1 MKIRNLKVLLLTIIF
16 LAIGIT
22 VSKGSYSASNPTV
35 NSGEDI
41 TITVTSTEA
50 LEAYNL
56 DLTNSAGLTF
66 VSCSKSESGAIID
79 ITGSSIGYI
88 NASGST
94 KTLGTYKF
102 KAPTVTEKR
111 TYTIEFLVDQAT
123 PVKSTVTV
131 NPKQETPP
139 TNTGNNGSSTNG
151 GDTSTPKPQKGT
163 VTSCK
168 INGIKVNEY
177 INIKNQ
183 NSVSVLVN
191 TSTGE
196 GFKIYNNL
204 TKKTTTGKSGVNTN
218 VAIAEGTN
226 VLTITLD
233 SGYSTTRNINS
244 TKETV
249 VEPNV
254 IEEEPEEEIKVL
266 LKSLAIKGVISE
278 EEEKIDLALTPEFS
292 SEVYEY
298 TLTIPPEQNDITKLD
313 VEAIG
318 AQEDFTIEITGNE
331 ELVDG
336 ENTVTILVKSK
347 DGEKTATYQILV
359 VKQPKE
365 VEAVAVAAPV
375 ETTQIPQE
383 VEQELSIP
391 KILIAVFTSII
402 AIAGIVFGVIEYRYS
417 KNKNGEFS
425 SIPYANIGFDS
436 ENDENDKEDIL
447 GEFKED
453 NEKNEEIESISKNDT
468 EEEFEVLGEEE
479 KKPKKRGKHF

>member
-1 MKIRNLKVLLLTIIF
+1 MSKSLRRKLIIGIAIVVLTVLSFYNESFAAGISASAKNTQLTVGDTTTLTIKANECVGRFSISSSDPSVVSVSSSSEWIENTSLSITLTAKKAGNATITIATNDVSDMAGENEVKDSKTVNITVKEKVVTPPPTQNSKSTDATLKSITVGGKKYNNPKTDITVASVSADTSSIKIEAQTNNSKATVTGVGNKDLTAGTTNSFTLKVT
-16 LAIGIT
+16 A
-22 VSKGSYSASNPTV
+22 
-35 NSGEDI
+35 
-41 TITVTSTEA
+41 
-50 LEAYNL
+50 
-56 DLTNSAGLTF
+56 
-66 VSCSKSESGAIID
+66 ESGA
-79 ITGSSIGYI
+79 TQNYI
-88 NASGST
+88 VRVPRLAQ
-94 KTLGTYKF
+94 
-102 KAPTVTEKR
+102 
-111 TYTIEFLVDQAT
+111 D
-123 PVKSTVTV
+123 
-131 NPKQETPP
+131 
-139 TNTGNNGSSTNG
+139 
-151 GDTSTPKPQKGT
+151 
-163 VTSCK
+163 
-168 INGIKVNEY
+168 
-177 INIKNQ
+177 
-183 NSVSVLVN
+183 
-191 TSTGE
+191 
-196 GFKIYNNL
+196 
-204 TKKTTTGKSGVNTN
+204 
-218 VAIAEGTN
+218 
-226 VLTITLD
+226 D
-233 SGYSTTRNINS
+233 S
-244 TKETV
+244 K
-249 VEPNV
+249 PNV
-254 IEEEPEEEIKVL
+254 IEEKEEEEPEEEIKVL

-298 TLTIPPEQNDITKLD
+298 TLTIPPEQNEITKLD

>member
-1 MKIRNLKVLLLTIIF
+1 MSKSLRRKLIIGIAIVVLTVLSFYNESFAAGISASAKNTQLTVGDTTTLTIKANECVGRFSISSSDPSVVSVSSSSEWIENTSLSITLTAKKAGNATITIATNDVSDMAGENEVKDSKTVNITVKEKVVTPPPTQNSKSTDATLKSITVGGKKYNNPKTDITVASVSADTSSIKIEAQTNNSKATVTGVGNKDLTAGTTNSFTLKVT
-16 LAIGIT
+16 A
-22 VSKGSYSASNPTV
+22 
-35 NSGEDI
+35 
-41 TITVTSTEA
+41 
-50 LEAYNL
+50 
-56 DLTNSAGLTF
+56 
-66 VSCSKSESGAIID
+66 ESGA
-79 ITGSSIGYI
+79 TQNYI
-88 NASGST
+88 VRVPRLAQ
-94 KTLGTYKF
+94 
-102 KAPTVTEKR
+102 
-111 TYTIEFLVDQAT
+111 D
-123 PVKSTVTV
+123 
-131 NPKQETPP
+131 
-139 TNTGNNGSSTNG
+139 
-151 GDTSTPKPQKGT
+151 
-163 VTSCK
+163 
-168 INGIKVNEY
+168 
-177 INIKNQ
+177 
-183 NSVSVLVN
+183 
-191 TSTGE
+191 
-196 GFKIYNNL
+196 
-204 TKKTTTGKSGVNTN
+204 
-218 VAIAEGTN
+218 
-226 VLTITLD
+226 D
-233 SGYSTTRNINS
+233 S
-244 TKETV
+244 K
-249 VEPNV
+249 PNV
-254 IEEEPEEEIKVL
+254 IEEKEEEEPEEEIKVL

-347 DGEKTATYQILV
+347 NGEKTATYQILV

-391 KILIAVFTSII
+391 KILIAIFTSII

>member
-1 MKIRNLKVLLLTIIF
+1 MSKSLKIKLITFITILIFAILGFNNMSFAASFSASAKNTQLNVGDTTTLTISATDCGGRFTISSSDPNVVSVSSGAEWIENTS
-16 LAIGIT
+16 LSIT
-22 VSKGSYSASNPTV
+22 LTAKKAGTA
-35 NSGEDI
+35 
-41 TITVTSTEA
+41 TITVVPADVSDTSGENEITGSKTVTITVKEKVVTPPPAQNSKSTDATLKSITVGGKTYNNPKTDITVASVSADTSSIKIEA
-50 LEAYNL
+50 QTNNSKATVTGVGNK
-56 DLTNSAGLTF
+56 DLTAGTTNSFTLKVTA
-66 VSCSKSESGAIID
+66 ESGA
-79 ITGSSIGYI
+79 TQNYI
-88 NASGST
+88 VRVPRLAQ
-94 KTLGTYKF
+94 
-102 KAPTVTEKR
+102 
-111 TYTIEFLVDQAT
+111 D
-123 PVKSTVTV
+123 
-131 NPKQETPP
+131 
-139 TNTGNNGSSTNG
+139 
-151 GDTSTPKPQKGT
+151 
-163 VTSCK
+163 
-168 INGIKVNEY
+168 
-177 INIKNQ
+177 
-183 NSVSVLVN
+183 
-191 TSTGE
+191 
-196 GFKIYNNL
+196 
-204 TKKTTTGKSGVNTN
+204 
-218 VAIAEGTN
+218 
-226 VLTITLD
+226 D
-233 SGYSTTRNINS
+233 S
-244 TKETV
+244 K
-249 VEPNV
+249 PNV
-254 IEEEPEEEIKVL
+254 IEEKEEEEPEEEIKVL

-278 EEEKIDLALTPEFS
+278 EEEKIDLVLTPEFS

-298 TLTIPPEQNDITKLD
+298 TLTIPPEQNEITKLD

>member
-1 MKIRNLKVLLLTIIF
+1 MSKSLKIKLITFITILIFAILGFNNMSFAASFSASAKNTQLNVGDTTTLTISATDCGGRFTISSSDPNVVSVSSGAEWIENTS
-16 LAIGIT
+16 LSIT
-22 VSKGSYSASNPTV
+22 LTAKKAGTA
-35 NSGEDI
+35 
-41 TITVTSTEA
+41 TITVVPADVSDTSGENEITGSKTVTITVKEKVVTPPPAQNSKSTDATLKSITVGGKTYNNPKTDITVASVSADTSSIKIEA
-50 LEAYNL
+50 QTNNSKATVTGVGNK
-56 DLTNSAGLTF
+56 DLTAGTTNSFTLKVTA
-66 VSCSKSESGAIID
+66 ESGA
-79 ITGSSIGYI
+79 TQNYI
-88 NASGST
+88 VRVPRLAQ
-94 KTLGTYKF
+94 
-102 KAPTVTEKR
+102 
-111 TYTIEFLVDQAT
+111 D
-123 PVKSTVTV
+123 
-131 NPKQETPP
+131 
-139 TNTGNNGSSTNG
+139 
-151 GDTSTPKPQKGT
+151 
-163 VTSCK
+163 
-168 INGIKVNEY
+168 
-177 INIKNQ
+177 
-183 NSVSVLVN
+183 
-191 TSTGE
+191 
-196 GFKIYNNL
+196 
-204 TKKTTTGKSGVNTN
+204 
-218 VAIAEGTN
+218 
-226 VLTITLD
+226 D
-233 SGYSTTRNINS
+233 S
-244 TKETV
+244 K
-249 VEPNV
+249 PNV
-254 IEEEPEEEIKVL
+254 IEEKEEEEPEEEIKVL

-298 TLTIPPEQNDITKLD
+298 TLTIPPEQNEITKLD

-318 AQEDFTIEITGNE
+318 AQEDFTIEVTGNE

>member
-1 MKIRNLKVLLLTIIF
+1 MTKSLKIKLITFITILIFAILGFNNMSFAASFSASAKNTQLNVGDTTTLTISATDCGGRFTISSSDPNVVSVSSGAEWIENTS
-16 LAIGIT
+16 LSIT
-22 VSKGSYSASNPTV
+22 LTAKKAGTA
-35 NSGEDI
+35 
-41 TITVTSTEA
+41 TITVVPADVSDTSGENEITGSKTVTITVKEKVVTPPPAQNSKSTDATLKSITVGGKTYNNPKTDITVASVSADTSSIKIEA
-50 LEAYNL
+50 QTNNSKATVTGVGNK
-56 DLTNSAGLTF
+56 DLTAGTTNSFTLKVTA
-66 VSCSKSESGAIID
+66 ESGA
-79 ITGSSIGYI
+79 TQNYI
-88 NASGST
+88 VRVPRLAQ
-94 KTLGTYKF
+94 
-102 KAPTVTEKR
+102 
-111 TYTIEFLVDQAT
+111 D
-123 PVKSTVTV
+123 
-131 NPKQETPP
+131 
-139 TNTGNNGSSTNG
+139 
-151 GDTSTPKPQKGT
+151 
-163 VTSCK
+163 
-168 INGIKVNEY
+168 
-177 INIKNQ
+177 
-183 NSVSVLVN
+183 
-191 TSTGE
+191 
-196 GFKIYNNL
+196 
-204 TKKTTTGKSGVNTN
+204 
-218 VAIAEGTN
+218 
-226 VLTITLD
+226 D
-233 SGYSTTRNINS
+233 S
-244 TKETV
+244 K
-249 VEPNV
+249 PNV
-254 IEEEPEEEIKVL
+254 IEEKEEEEPEEEIKVL

-298 TLTIPPEQNDITKLD
+298 TLTIPPEQNEITKLD

>member
-1 MKIRNLKVLLLTIIF
+1 MSKSLKIKLITFITILIFAILGFNNMSFAASFSASAKNTQLNVGDTTTLTISATDCGGRFTISSSDPNVVSVSSGAEWIENTS
-16 LAIGIT
+16 LSIT
-22 VSKGSYSASNPTV
+22 LTAKKAGTA
-35 NSGEDI
+35 
-41 TITVTSTEA
+41 TITVVPADVSDTSGENEITGSKTVTITVKEKVVTPPPAQNSKSTDATLKSITVGGKTYNNPKTDITVASVSADTSSIKIEA
-50 LEAYNL
+50 QTNNSKATVTGVGNK
-56 DLTNSAGLTF
+56 DLTAGTTNSFTLKVTA
-66 VSCSKSESGAIID
+66 ESGA
-79 ITGSSIGYI
+79 TQNYI
-88 NASGST
+88 VRVPRLAQ
-94 KTLGTYKF
+94 
-102 KAPTVTEKR
+102 
-111 TYTIEFLVDQAT
+111 D
-123 PVKSTVTV
+123 
-131 NPKQETPP
+131 
-139 TNTGNNGSSTNG
+139 
-151 GDTSTPKPQKGT
+151 
-163 VTSCK
+163 
-168 INGIKVNEY
+168 
-177 INIKNQ
+177 
-183 NSVSVLVN
+183 
-191 TSTGE
+191 
-196 GFKIYNNL
+196 
-204 TKKTTTGKSGVNTN
+204 
-218 VAIAEGTN
+218 
-226 VLTITLD
+226 D
-233 SGYSTTRNINS
+233 S
-244 TKETV
+244 K
-249 VEPNV
+249 PNV
-254 IEEEPEEEIKVL
+254 IEEKEEEEPEEEIKVL

-298 TLTIPPEQNDITKLD
+298 TLTIPPEQNEITKLD

-391 KILIAVFTSII
+391 KILIAIFTSII

>member
-1 MKIRNLKVLLLTIIF
+1 MSKSLKIKLITFITILIFAILGFNNMSFAASFSASAKNTQLNVGDTTTLTISATDCGGRFTISSSDPNVVSVSSGAEWIENTS
-16 LAIGIT
+16 LSIT
-22 VSKGSYSASNPTV
+22 LTAKKAGTA
-35 NSGEDI
+35 
-41 TITVTSTEA
+41 TITVVPADVSDTSGENEITGSKTVTITVKEKVVTPPPAQNSKSTDATLKSITVGGKTYNNPKTDITVASVSADTSSIKIEA
-50 LEAYNL
+50 QTNNSKATVTGVGNK
-56 DLTNSAGLTF
+56 DLTAGTTNSFTLKVTA
-66 VSCSKSESGAIID
+66 ESGA
-79 ITGSSIGYI
+79 TQNYI
-88 NASGST
+88 VRVPRLAQ
-94 KTLGTYKF
+94 
-102 KAPTVTEKR
+102 
-111 TYTIEFLVDQAT
+111 D
-123 PVKSTVTV
+123 
-131 NPKQETPP
+131 
-139 TNTGNNGSSTNG
+139 
-151 GDTSTPKPQKGT
+151 
-163 VTSCK
+163 
-168 INGIKVNEY
+168 
-177 INIKNQ
+177 
-183 NSVSVLVN
+183 
-191 TSTGE
+191 
-196 GFKIYNNL
+196 
-204 TKKTTTGKSGVNTN
+204 
-218 VAIAEGTN
+218 
-226 VLTITLD
+226 D
-233 SGYSTTRNINS
+233 S
-244 TKETV
+244 K
-249 VEPNV
+249 PNV
-254 IEEEPEEEIKVL
+254 IEEKEEEEPEEEIKVL
-266 LKSLAIKGVISE
+266 LKSLAIKGIISE

>member
-1 MKIRNLKVLLLTIIF
+1 MSKSLKMKLIIGIAIVVLTILSFYNESFAAGISASAKNTQLTVGDTTTLTIKANECVGRFSISSSDPSVVSVSSSSEWIENTSLSITLTAKKAGNATITIATNDVSDMAGENEVKDSKTVNITVKEKVVTPPPTQNSKSTDATLKSITVGGKKYNNPKTDITVASVSADTSSIKIEAQTNNSKATVTGVGNKDLKAGTTNSFTLKVT
-16 LAIGIT
+16 A
-22 VSKGSYSASNPTV
+22 
-35 NSGEDI
+35 
-41 TITVTSTEA
+41 
-50 LEAYNL
+50 
-56 DLTNSAGLTF
+56 
-66 VSCSKSESGAIID
+66 ESGA
-79 ITGSSIGYI
+79 TQNY
-88 NASGST
+88 
-94 KTLGTYKF
+94 
-102 KAPTVTEKR
+102 TVR
-111 TYTIEFLVDQAT
+111 IPRLAQD
-123 PVKSTVTV
+123 
-131 NPKQETPP
+131 
-139 TNTGNNGSSTNG
+139 
-151 GDTSTPKPQKGT
+151 
-163 VTSCK
+163 
-168 INGIKVNEY
+168 
-177 INIKNQ
+177 
-183 NSVSVLVN
+183 
-191 TSTGE
+191 
-196 GFKIYNNL
+196 
-204 TKKTTTGKSGVNTN
+204 
-218 VAIAEGTN
+218 
-226 VLTITLD
+226 D
-233 SGYSTTRNINS
+233 S
-244 TKETV
+244 K
-249 VEPNV
+249 PNV
-254 IEEEPEEEIKVL
+254 IEEKEEEEPEEEIKVL

-298 TLTIPPEQNDITKLD
+298 TLTIPPEQNEITKLD

>member
-1 MKIRNLKVLLLTIIF
+1 MSKSLKMKLIIGIAIVVLTILSFYNESFAAGISASAKNTQLTVGDTTTLTIKANECVGRFSISSSDPSVVSVSSSSEWIENTSLSITLTAKKAGNATITIATNDVSDMAGENEVKDSKTVNITVKEKVVTPPPTQNSKSTDATLKSITVGGKTYNNPKTDITVASVSADTSSIKIEAQTNNSKATVTGVGNKDLKAGTTNSFTLKVT
-16 LAIGIT
+16 A
-22 VSKGSYSASNPTV
+22 
-35 NSGEDI
+35 
-41 TITVTSTEA
+41 
-50 LEAYNL
+50 
-56 DLTNSAGLTF
+56 
-66 VSCSKSESGAIID
+66 ESGA
-79 ITGSSIGYI
+79 TQNY
-88 NASGST
+88 
-94 KTLGTYKF
+94 
-102 KAPTVTEKR
+102 TVR
-111 TYTIEFLVDQAT
+111 IPRLAQD
-123 PVKSTVTV
+123 
-131 NPKQETPP
+131 
-139 TNTGNNGSSTNG
+139 
-151 GDTSTPKPQKGT
+151 
-163 VTSCK
+163 
-168 INGIKVNEY
+168 
-177 INIKNQ
+177 
-183 NSVSVLVN
+183 
-191 TSTGE
+191 
-196 GFKIYNNL
+196 
-204 TKKTTTGKSGVNTN
+204 
-218 VAIAEGTN
+218 
-226 VLTITLD
+226 D
-233 SGYSTTRNINS
+233 S
-244 TKETV
+244 K
-249 VEPNV
+249 PNV
-254 IEEEPEEEIKVL
+254 IEEKEEEEPEEEIKVL

-298 TLTIPPEQNDITKLD
+298 TLTIPPEQNEITKLD

>member
-1 MKIRNLKVLLLTIIF
+1 MSKSLKIKLITFITILIFAILGFNNMSFAASFSASAKNTQLNVGDTTTLTISATDCGGRFTISSSDPNVVSVSSGAEWIENTS
-16 LAIGIT
+16 LSIT
-22 VSKGSYSASNPTV
+22 LTAKKAGTS
-35 NSGEDI
+35 
-41 TITVTSTEA
+41 TITVVPFDVSDTAGENQMDPKDDRKVNITVKEKVVTPPPAQNSKSTDATLKSITVGGKKYNNPKTDITVASVSADTSSIKIEA
-50 LEAYNL
+50 QTNNSKATVTGVGNK
-56 DLTNSAGLTF
+56 DLTAGTTNSFTLKVTA
-66 VSCSKSESGAIID
+66 ESGA
-79 ITGSSIGYI
+79 TQNYI
-88 NASGST
+88 VRVPRLAQ
-94 KTLGTYKF
+94 
-102 KAPTVTEKR
+102 
-111 TYTIEFLVDQAT
+111 D
-123 PVKSTVTV
+123 
-131 NPKQETPP
+131 
-139 TNTGNNGSSTNG
+139 
-151 GDTSTPKPQKGT
+151 
-163 VTSCK
+163 
-168 INGIKVNEY
+168 
-177 INIKNQ
+177 
-183 NSVSVLVN
+183 
-191 TSTGE
+191 
-196 GFKIYNNL
+196 
-204 TKKTTTGKSGVNTN
+204 
-218 VAIAEGTN
+218 
-226 VLTITLD
+226 D
-233 SGYSTTRNINS
+233 S
-244 TKETV
+244 K
-249 VEPNV
+249 PNV
-254 IEEEPEEEIKVL
+254 IEEKEEEEPEEEIKVL
-266 LKSLAIKGVISE
+266 LKSLAIKGVVSE

-298 TLTIPPEQNDITKLD
+298 TLTIPPEQNEITKLD

-318 AQEDFTIEITGNE
+318 AQEDFTIEVTGNE

>member
-1 MKIRNLKVLLLTIIF
+1 MSKSLRRKLIIGIAIVVLTVLSFYNESFAAGISASAKNTQLTVGDTTTLTIKANECVGRFSISSSDPSVVSVSSSSEWIENTSLSITLTAKKAGNATITIATNDVSDMAGENEVKDSKTVNITVKEKVVTPPPTQNSKSTDATLKSITVGGKKYNNPKTDITVASVSADTSSIKIEAQTNNSKATVTGVGNKDLTAGTTNSFTLKVT
-16 LAIGIT
+16 A
-22 VSKGSYSASNPTV
+22 
-35 NSGEDI
+35 
-41 TITVTSTEA
+41 
-50 LEAYNL
+50 
-56 DLTNSAGLTF
+56 
-66 VSCSKSESGAIID
+66 ESGA
-79 ITGSSIGYI
+79 TQNYI
-88 NASGST
+88 VRVPRLAQ
-94 KTLGTYKF
+94 
-102 KAPTVTEKR
+102 
-111 TYTIEFLVDQAT
+111 D
-123 PVKSTVTV
+123 
-131 NPKQETPP
+131 
-139 TNTGNNGSSTNG
+139 
-151 GDTSTPKPQKGT
+151 
-163 VTSCK
+163 
-168 INGIKVNEY
+168 
-177 INIKNQ
+177 
-183 NSVSVLVN
+183 
-191 TSTGE
+191 
-196 GFKIYNNL
+196 
-204 TKKTTTGKSGVNTN
+204 
-218 VAIAEGTN
+218 
-226 VLTITLD
+226 D
-233 SGYSTTRNINS
+233 S
-244 TKETV
+244 K
-249 VEPNV
+249 PNV
-254 IEEEPEEEIKVL
+254 IEEKEEEEPEEEIKVL

>member
-1 MKIRNLKVLLLTIIF
+1 MAGENEVKDSKTVNITVKEKVVTPPPTQNSKSTDATLKSITVGGKKYNNPKTDITVASVSADTSSIKIEAQTNNSKATVTGVGNKDLTAGTTNSFTLKVT
-16 LAIGIT
+16 A
-22 VSKGSYSASNPTV
+22 
-35 NSGEDI
+35 
-41 TITVTSTEA
+41 
-50 LEAYNL
+50 
-56 DLTNSAGLTF
+56 
-66 VSCSKSESGAIID
+66 ESGA
-79 ITGSSIGYI
+79 TQNYI
-88 NASGST
+88 VRVPRLAQ
-94 KTLGTYKF
+94 
-102 KAPTVTEKR
+102 
-111 TYTIEFLVDQAT
+111 D
-123 PVKSTVTV
+123 
-131 NPKQETPP
+131 
-139 TNTGNNGSSTNG
+139 
-151 GDTSTPKPQKGT
+151 
-163 VTSCK
+163 
-168 INGIKVNEY
+168 
-177 INIKNQ
+177 
-183 NSVSVLVN
+183 
-191 TSTGE
+191 
-196 GFKIYNNL
+196 
-204 TKKTTTGKSGVNTN
+204 
-218 VAIAEGTN
+218 
-226 VLTITLD
+226 D
-233 SGYSTTRNINS
+233 S
-244 TKETV
+244 KE
-249 VEPNV
+249 
-254 IEEEPEEEIKVL
+254 EEEPEEEIKVL

-468 EEEFEVLGEEE
+468 EEEFKVLGEEE

>member
-1 MKIRNLKVLLLTIIF
+1 MSKSLRRKLIIGIAIVVLTVLSFYNESFAAGISASAKNTQLTVGDTTTLTIKANECVGRFSISSSDPSVVSVSSSSEWIENTSLSITLTAKKAGNATITIATNDVSDMAGENEVKDSKTVNITVKEKVVTPPPTQNSKSTDATLKSITVGGKKYNNPKTDITVASVSADTSSIKIEAQTNNSKATVTGVGNKDLTAGTTNSFTLKVT
-16 LAIGIT
+16 A
-22 VSKGSYSASNPTV
+22 
-35 NSGEDI
+35 
-41 TITVTSTEA
+41 
-50 LEAYNL
+50 
-56 DLTNSAGLTF
+56 
-66 VSCSKSESGAIID
+66 ESGA
-79 ITGSSIGYI
+79 TQNYI
-88 NASGST
+88 VRVPRLAQ
-94 KTLGTYKF
+94 
-102 KAPTVTEKR
+102 
-111 TYTIEFLVDQAT
+111 D
-123 PVKSTVTV
+123 
-131 NPKQETPP
+131 
-139 TNTGNNGSSTNG
+139 
-151 GDTSTPKPQKGT
+151 
-163 VTSCK
+163 
-168 INGIKVNEY
+168 
-177 INIKNQ
+177 
-183 NSVSVLVN
+183 
-191 TSTGE
+191 
-196 GFKIYNNL
+196 
-204 TKKTTTGKSGVNTN
+204 
-218 VAIAEGTN
+218 
-226 VLTITLD
+226 D
-233 SGYSTTRNINS
+233 S
-244 TKETV
+244 K
-249 VEPNV
+249 PNV
-254 IEEEPEEEIKVL
+254 IEEKEEEEPEEEIKVL

-298 TLTIPPEQNDITKLD
+298 TLTIPPEQNEITKLD

-347 DGEKTATYQILV
+347 NGEKTATYQILV

>member
-1 MKIRNLKVLLLTIIF
+1 MSKSLKMKLIIGIAIVVLTILSFYNESFAAGISASAKNTQLTVGDTTTLTIKANECVGRFSISSSDPSVVSVSSSSEWIENTSLSITLTAKKAGNATITIATNDVSDMAGENEVKDSKTVNITVKEKVVTPPPTQNSKSTDATLKSITVGGKKYNNPKTDITVASVSADTSSIKIEAQTNNSKATVTGVGNKDLKAGTTNSFTLKVT
-16 LAIGIT
+16 A
-22 VSKGSYSASNPTV
+22 
-35 NSGEDI
+35 
-41 TITVTSTEA
+41 
-50 LEAYNL
+50 
-56 DLTNSAGLTF
+56 
-66 VSCSKSESGAIID
+66 ESGA
-79 ITGSSIGYI
+79 TQNY
-88 NASGST
+88 
-94 KTLGTYKF
+94 
-102 KAPTVTEKR
+102 TVR
-111 TYTIEFLVDQAT
+111 IPRLAQD
-123 PVKSTVTV
+123 
-131 NPKQETPP
+131 
-139 TNTGNNGSSTNG
+139 
-151 GDTSTPKPQKGT
+151 
-163 VTSCK
+163 
-168 INGIKVNEY
+168 
-177 INIKNQ
+177 
-183 NSVSVLVN
+183 
-191 TSTGE
+191 
-196 GFKIYNNL
+196 
-204 TKKTTTGKSGVNTN
+204 
-218 VAIAEGTN
+218 
-226 VLTITLD
+226 D
-233 SGYSTTRNINS
+233 S
-244 TKETV
+244 K
-249 VEPNV
+249 PNV
-254 IEEEPEEEIKVL
+254 IEEKEEEEPEEEIKVL

-318 AQEDFTIEITGNE
+318 VQEDFTIEITGNE

>member
-1 MKIRNLKVLLLTIIF
+1 MSKSLKIKLITFITILIFAILGFNNMSFAASFSASAKNTQLNVGDTTTLTISATDCGGRFTISSSDPNVVSVSSGAEWIENTS
-16 LAIGIT
+16 LSIT
-22 VSKGSYSASNPTV
+22 LTAKKAGTA
-35 NSGEDI
+35 
-41 TITVTSTEA
+41 TITVVPFDVSDT
-50 LEAYNL
+50 
-56 DLTNSAGLTF
+56 AGENQMDPKDDRKVNIT
-66 VSCSKSESGAIID
+66 VKEKVVTPPPAQNSKSTDATLKSITVGGKTYNNPKTDITVASVSADTSSIKIEAQTNNSKATVTGVGNKDLKAGTTNTFTLKVTAESGA
-79 ITGSSIGYI
+79 TQNYI
-88 NASGST
+88 VRVPRLAQ
-94 KTLGTYKF
+94 
-102 KAPTVTEKR
+102 
-111 TYTIEFLVDQAT
+111 D
-123 PVKSTVTV
+123 
-131 NPKQETPP
+131 
-139 TNTGNNGSSTNG
+139 
-151 GDTSTPKPQKGT
+151 
-163 VTSCK
+163 
-168 INGIKVNEY
+168 
-177 INIKNQ
+177 
-183 NSVSVLVN
+183 
-191 TSTGE
+191 
-196 GFKIYNNL
+196 
-204 TKKTTTGKSGVNTN
+204 
-218 VAIAEGTN
+218 
-226 VLTITLD
+226 D
-233 SGYSTTRNINS
+233 S
-244 TKETV
+244 K
-249 VEPNV
+249 PNV
-254 IEEEPEEEIKVL
+254 IEEKEEEEPEEEIKVL

-292 SEVYEY
+292 GEVYEY
-298 TLTIPPEQNDITKLD
+298 TLTIPPEQNEITKLD

>member
-1 MKIRNLKVLLLTIIF
+1 MRIKFKGILSVFAIALFLFLISLTTNVKAAEASITCNSEVEVNKPITISVKGSGVQWNLKLIVDGKVIATSSELDNYESNKTISFSKEYTPTSTGTKEIKLEGSVTEYNDGSTITNF
-16 LAIGIT
+16 SSKKIT
-22 VSKGSYSASNPTV
+22 VKEASKPAEEKEPKPT
-35 NSGEDI
+35 
-41 TITVTSTEA
+41 
-50 LEAYNL
+50 
-56 DLTNSAGLTF
+56 
-66 VSCSKSESGAIID
+66 
-79 ITGSSIGYI
+79 
-88 NASGST
+88 
-94 KTLGTYKF
+94 
-102 KAPTVTEKR
+102 
-111 TYTIEFLVDQAT
+111 
-123 PVKSTVTV
+123 
-131 NPKQETPP
+131 
-139 TNTGNNGSSTNG
+139 
-151 GDTSTPKPQKGT
+151 PQKGT
-163 VTSCK
+163 VTLCK

>member
-1 MKIRNLKVLLLTIIF
+1 MSKSLKIKLITFITILIFAILGFNNMSFAASFSASAKNTQLNVGDTTTLTISATDCGGRFTISSSDPNVVSVSSGAEWIENTS
-16 LAIGIT
+16 LSIT
-22 VSKGSYSASNPTV
+22 LTAKKAGTA
-35 NSGEDI
+35 
-41 TITVTSTEA
+41 TITVVPADVSDTSGENEITGSKTVTITVKEKVVTPPPAQNSKSTDATLKSITVGGKTYNNPKTDITVASVSADTSSIKIEA
-50 LEAYNL
+50 QTNNSKATVTGVGNK
-56 DLTNSAGLTF
+56 DLTAGTTNSFTLKVTA
-66 VSCSKSESGAIID
+66 ESGA
-79 ITGSSIGYI
+79 TQNYI
-88 NASGST
+88 VRVPRLAQ
-94 KTLGTYKF
+94 
-102 KAPTVTEKR
+102 
-111 TYTIEFLVDQAT
+111 D
-123 PVKSTVTV
+123 
-131 NPKQETPP
+131 
-139 TNTGNNGSSTNG
+139 
-151 GDTSTPKPQKGT
+151 
-163 VTSCK
+163 
-168 INGIKVNEY
+168 
-177 INIKNQ
+177 
-183 NSVSVLVN
+183 
-191 TSTGE
+191 
-196 GFKIYNNL
+196 
-204 TKKTTTGKSGVNTN
+204 
-218 VAIAEGTN
+218 
-226 VLTITLD
+226 D
-233 SGYSTTRNINS
+233 S
-244 TKETV
+244 K
-249 VEPNV
+249 PNV
-254 IEEEPEEEIKVL
+254 IEEKEEEEPEEEIKVL

-298 TLTIPPEQNDITKLD
+298 TLTIPPEQNEITKLD

-391 KILIAVFTSII
+391 KILIAVVTSII

>member
-1 MKIRNLKVLLLTIIF
+1 MSKNVRRKLIIGIAIVVLTVLSFYNESFAAGISASAKNTQLTVGDTTTLTIKANECVGRFSISSSDPSVVSVSSSSEWIENTSLSITLTAKKAGNATITIATNDVSDMAGENEVKDSKTVNITVKEKVVTPPPTQNSKSTDATLKSITVGGKKYNNPKTDITVASVSADTSSIKIEAQTNNSKATVTGVGNKDLTAGTTNSFTLKVT
-16 LAIGIT
+16 A
-22 VSKGSYSASNPTV
+22 
-35 NSGEDI
+35 
-41 TITVTSTEA
+41 
-50 LEAYNL
+50 
-56 DLTNSAGLTF
+56 
-66 VSCSKSESGAIID
+66 ESGA
-79 ITGSSIGYI
+79 TQNYI
-88 NASGST
+88 VRVPRLAQ
-94 KTLGTYKF
+94 
-102 KAPTVTEKR
+102 
-111 TYTIEFLVDQAT
+111 D
-123 PVKSTVTV
+123 
-131 NPKQETPP
+131 
-139 TNTGNNGSSTNG
+139 
-151 GDTSTPKPQKGT
+151 
-163 VTSCK
+163 
-168 INGIKVNEY
+168 
-177 INIKNQ
+177 
-183 NSVSVLVN
+183 
-191 TSTGE
+191 
-196 GFKIYNNL
+196 
-204 TKKTTTGKSGVNTN
+204 
-218 VAIAEGTN
+218 
-226 VLTITLD
+226 D
-233 SGYSTTRNINS
+233 S
-244 TKETV
+244 K
-249 VEPNV
+249 PNV
-254 IEEEPEEEIKVL
+254 IEEKEEEEPEEEIKVL

-278 EEEKIDLALTPEFS
+278 EEEKIDLVLTPEFS

-298 TLTIPPEQNDITKLD
+298 TLTIPPEQNEITKLD

>member
-1 MKIRNLKVLLLTIIF
+1 MSKSLKIKLITFITILIFAILGFNNMSFAASFSASAKNTQLNVGDTTTLTISATDCGGRFTISSSDPNVVSVSSGAEWIENTS
-16 LAIGIT
+16 LSIT
-22 VSKGSYSASNPTV
+22 LTAKKAGTA
-35 NSGEDI
+35 
-41 TITVTSTEA
+41 TITVVPADVSDTSGENEITGSKTVTITVKEKVVTPPPAQNSKSTDATLKSITVGGKTYNNPKTDITVASVSADTSSIKIEA
-50 LEAYNL
+50 QTNNSKATVTGVGNK
-56 DLTNSAGLTF
+56 DLTAGTTNSFTLKVTA
-66 VSCSKSESGAIID
+66 ESGA
-79 ITGSSIGYI
+79 TQNYI
-88 NASGST
+88 VRVPRLAQ
-94 KTLGTYKF
+94 
-102 KAPTVTEKR
+102 
-111 TYTIEFLVDQAT
+111 D
-123 PVKSTVTV
+123 
-131 NPKQETPP
+131 
-139 TNTGNNGSSTNG
+139 
-151 GDTSTPKPQKGT
+151 
-163 VTSCK
+163 
-168 INGIKVNEY
+168 
-177 INIKNQ
+177 
-183 NSVSVLVN
+183 
-191 TSTGE
+191 
-196 GFKIYNNL
+196 
-204 TKKTTTGKSGVNTN
+204 
-218 VAIAEGTN
+218 
-226 VLTITLD
+226 D
-233 SGYSTTRNINS
+233 S
-244 TKETV
+244 K
-249 VEPNV
+249 PNV
-254 IEEEPEEEIKVL
+254 IEEKEEEEPEEEIKVL

-347 DGEKTATYQILV
+347 NGEKTATYQILV

-391 KILIAVFTSII
+391 KILIAIFTSII

>member
-1 MKIRNLKVLLLTIIF
+1 MSKSLKIKLITFITILIFAILGFNNMSFAASFSASAKNTQLNVGDTTTLTISATDCGGRFTISSSDPNVVSVSSGAEWIENTS
-16 LAIGIT
+16 LSIT
-22 VSKGSYSASNPTV
+22 LTAKKAGTA
-35 NSGEDI
+35 
-41 TITVTSTEA
+41 TITVVPADVSDTSGENEITGSKTVTITVKEKVVTPPPAQNSKSTDATLKSITVGGKTYNNPKTDITVASVSADTSSIKIEA
-50 LEAYNL
+50 QTNNSKATVTGVGNK
-56 DLTNSAGLTF
+56 DLTAGTTNSFTLKVTA
-66 VSCSKSESGAIID
+66 ESGA
-79 ITGSSIGYI
+79 TQNYI
-88 NASGST
+88 VRVPRLAQ
-94 KTLGTYKF
+94 
-102 KAPTVTEKR
+102 
-111 TYTIEFLVDQAT
+111 D
-123 PVKSTVTV
+123 
-131 NPKQETPP
+131 
-139 TNTGNNGSSTNG
+139 
-151 GDTSTPKPQKGT
+151 
-163 VTSCK
+163 
-168 INGIKVNEY
+168 
-177 INIKNQ
+177 
-183 NSVSVLVN
+183 
-191 TSTGE
+191 
-196 GFKIYNNL
+196 
-204 TKKTTTGKSGVNTN
+204 
-218 VAIAEGTN
+218 
-226 VLTITLD
+226 D
-233 SGYSTTRNINS
+233 S
-244 TKETV
+244 K
-249 VEPNV
+249 PNV
-254 IEEEPEEEIKVL
+254 IEEKEEEEPEEEIKVL

-298 TLTIPPEQNDITKLD
+298 TLTIPPEQNEITKLD